1 MRKRR
6 KTKVIALCGILAG
19 LALGVMFLGG
29 VLPFASVACPVLASL
44 VLLPVYS
51 ETGMKWGFVW
61 YLAVA
66 LLAGFV
72 APDKEAAL
80 LFAAFGVYPILHKLI
95 GRLPF
100 LALRWAAKL
109 LYLNAAVIGAYCLML
124 FVFSLQQVVE
134 EFTDMRNVML
144 AALLLMANVSF
155 VIYDLLLDRLE
166 IFYHVRLRPKLKL

>member
-1 MRKRR
+1 MRQRR
-6 KTKVIALCGILAG
+6 KTKVVALCGILAG

-29 VLPFASVACPVLASL
+29 VLPFASIACPVLASL

-51 ETGMKWGFVW
+51 ETGLKWGTVW

-80 LFAAFGVYPILHKLI
+80 LFAAFGVYPILHKLM

-100 LALRWAAKL
+100 LVMRWGAKL
-109 LYLNAAVIGAYCLML
+109 LYLNATVIGAYCLML

-134 EFTDMRNVML
+134 DFTGMKHVML
-144 AALLLMANVSF
+144 AALFLMANVSF
-155 VIYDLLLDRLE
+155 VLYDLLLDRWRYSTMCG
-166 IFYHVRLRPKLKL
+166 FGPN